1 MSSPRGHNSI
11 FCSVRFNVSLADLIL
26 CKLSFE
32 ICATRFTSRLN
43 TELIESAVFAF
54 ELSCIRDGYLSVP
67 GQFFTRDDIN
77 KKLQLLRLMCCVA
90 LRFHV

>member
-43 TELIESAVFAF
+43 TELIESADFAF
-54 ELSCIRDGYLSVP
+54 GLICINNSYLSVP
-67 GQFFTRDDIN
+67 GQFLSRDGIII
-77 KKLQLLRLMCCVA
+77 LLIKNIVTD
-90 LRFHV
+90 VT